1 MNMALGPWPRGSVRY
16 LGKDKGPS
24 GVIMLS
30 LFSAKSSQPSVLTT
44 KPQELFSSQSQEETV
59 CQMSRVE

>member
-44 KPQELFSSQSQEETV
+44 KPVTAGSIQWSKAQSSKNL
-59 CQMSRVE
+59 MY